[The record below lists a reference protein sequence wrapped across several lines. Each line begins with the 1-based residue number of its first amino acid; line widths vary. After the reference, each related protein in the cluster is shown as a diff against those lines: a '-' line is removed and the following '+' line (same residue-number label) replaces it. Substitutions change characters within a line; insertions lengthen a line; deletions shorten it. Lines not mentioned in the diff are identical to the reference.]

1 MCSVAGS
8 CCPRL
13 HLSGLGPGTGSRFI
27 HPISSIVCSTS
38 AAVLFDTL
46 SGFVK
51 SALRTFPPFSISVR
65 IRFQQRSRVVRFAI
79 VLYISSMLIRPLN
92 ICSWVVWLVWALSVP
107 SVRFAVV
114 LVRHGLDLTNPF
126 TPSFRVEPVATGGV
140 VVCSCPFRDTSK
152 GNPDGGR
159 RVSLRGRVG
168 LGLDDDGR
176 PLENK

>member
-1 MCSVAGS
+1 MDSGYSDSVCSVAGS
-8 CCPRL
+8 CWLRL

-38 AAVLFDTL
+38 AAVLSDTL

-92 ICSWVVWLVWALSVP
+92 ICSWIVWLVWPLSVS
-107 SVRFAVV
+107 SVRFAVW
-114 LVRHGLDLTNPF
+114 LWRTH
-126 TPSFRVEPVATGGV
+126 TPHVSV
-140 VVCSCPFRDTSK
+140 VSVVNC
-152 GNPDGGR
+152 GNGR
-159 RVSLRGRVG
+159 GSSLF
-168 LGLDDDGR
+168 LSL
-176 PLENK
+176 